1 MRYLNSARKTTRLSF
16 MPRNFD
22 APLRQSYLMG
32 MLFVFRLNLT
42 DFAAISVSM
51 PKPSDLSAM
60 SFIADFFRAR
70 KPLMLLPFVRYN
82 K

>member
-32 MLFVFRLNLT
+32 MLFVLRFNLT

-51 PKPSDLSAM
+51 PKPSDSSAIF
-60 SFIADFFRAR
+60 FIADFLRAR
-70 KPLMLLPFVRYN
+70 KPLMLLPLVWYN